1 MRHSERH
8 CYGMLWD
15 IARDRVYSGFIDGG
29 VVIVS
34 DTLKIGVSR
43 IMPAEHG
50 LTHPFSIFQ
59 IEFNTAL
66 KQIMAD
72 DAYNPSKPMKITISQ
87 DTGHKK

>member
-1 MRHSERH
+1 M
-8 CYGMLWD
+8 
-15 IARDRVYSGFIDGG
+15 
-29 VVIVS
+29 S

-43 IMPAEHG
+43 IMPSEHD

-72 DAYNPSKPMKITISQ
+72 DTYNPNKPMKITISQ
-87 DTGHKK
+87 DTGLPR